1 MNSEQNHGGGAGIK
15 PGRPVDPASRTPI
28 LTVERLKK
36 YYPVKGGVITHKIG
50 DVRAVDGVSF
60 TVYQGET
67 LGLVAS
73 PAAASPPW
81 GGRSWPW
88 SGPPPERSS
97 IVAWTWPP

>member
-67 LGLVAS
+67 LGLVGES
-73 PAAASPPW
+73 GCGKCSL
-81 GGRSWPW
+81 GRQ
-88 SGPPPERSS
+88 
-97 IVAWTWPP
+97 IVAL

>member
-28 LTVERLKK
+28 LNVERLKK

-60 TVYQGET
+60 TVYQ
-67 LGLVAS
+67 LSLIHIFLHIS
-73 PAAASPPW
+73 AAFIMIDY
-81 GGRSWPW
+81 RVT
-88 SGPPPERSS
+88 R
-97 IVAWTWPP
+97 